1 MFRLTLPKAD
11 EEMKGKQTFK
21 NYVTSFTLFA
31 QFFMIIH
38 GKKRRRQEGR
48 EIDNGDGQKL
58 PIRRRGS
65 SDSRG
70 KLGLEF
76 VLLD

>member
-21 NYVTSFTLFA
+21 NYVMSFTLFT

-38 GKKRRRQEGR
+38 GKKKAKTRRQR
-48 EIDNGDGQKL
+48 RWPEITH
-58 PIRRRGS
+58 P
-65 SDSRG
+65 
-70 KLGLEF
+70 
-76 VLLD
+76 